1 MSKNGRQQGELE
13 SQILDSLWNSS
24 EPQTST
30 QILQAVRGD
39 GQLALTTV
47 LTVLSR
53 LTDKGLVQRDEANA
67 RGHLYRATKTREQ
80 HTAEL
85 MLGLFANGGDKTLAL
100 SLFAEGLNK
109 ETLASLRQAI
119 DRD

>member
-13 SQILDSLWNSS
+13 SLILETLWNST
-24 EPQTST
+24 EPLTSN
-30 QILQAVRGD
+30 QVLQSARGE

-53 LTDKGLVQRDEANA
+53 LTDKGLVSRDETHA

-85 MLGLFANGGDKTLAL
+85 MLGLFASGGDKTLAL
-100 SLFAEGLNK
+100 SLFADGLSGK
-109 ETLASLRQAI
+109 ALDALRQAI
-119 DRD
+119 QPE

>member
-13 SQILDSLWNSS
+13 SLILDCLWNSS
-24 EPQTST
+24 EPMTSN
-30 QILQAVRGD
+30 QVLQATKGD

-53 LTDKGLVQRDEANA
+53 LADKGLVERDETHA

-85 MLGLFANGGDKTLAL
+85 MLGLFANGGDKALAL
-100 SLFAEGLNK
+100 SLFADGLGDDA
-109 ETLASLRQAI
+109 LSDLRRALKA
-119 DRD
+119 D

>member
-13 SQILDSLWNSS
+13 SLVLDILWSS
-24 EPQTST
+24 NEPQTSN
-30 QILQAVRGD
+30 QVLQSARGD

-53 LTDKGLVQRDEANA
+53 LIDKGLVMRDETNP
-67 RGHLYRATKTREQ
+67 RGHLYRTTKTREQ

-85 MLGLFANGGDKTLAL
+85 MLGLFAEGGDKALAL
-100 SLFAEGLNK
+100 SLFAGGLSQDA
-109 ETLASLRQAI
+109 LAQLRKAI
-119 DRD
+119 TE